1 MKRSPLYSWSV
12 SACGP
17 VIIHLLLV
25 RPLQV
30 SKVVRAGE
38 VSEEERRQ
46 IFSAIGFSFVN
57 RLLNT
62 SEIHGTKTEAWALLI
77 MFIYTAEEAT
87 LDGSVVVSAY
97 QRLAVTLLA
106 CFTTDPQLV

>member
-1 MKRSPLYSWSV
+1 MKRSPLYFWSV

-17 VIIHLLLV
+17 VTIHLLLLWT
-25 RPLQV
+25 LQV

-46 IFSAIGFSFVN
+46 IFNAIGFSFVN
-57 RLLNT
+57 RLLST
-62 SEIHGTKTEAWALLI
+62 SKIQGRALGLI
-77 MFIYTAEEAT
+77 GHCLYTAEEAT
-87 LDGSVVVSAY
+87 SDGSVVVSAY